1 MATTAADKISII
13 PADKTIVKNGK
24 ALKLNFSTKNSKIR
38 AIQWNGASGEIE
50 MSEGASQ
57 YFDNFAMISE
67 IVALYDIAE
76 AEQIAAELAASAA
89 AAAAEAAV

>member
-1 MATTAADKISII
+1 MANDKISII

-24 ALKLNFSTKNSKIR
+24 ALKVNFQTQNSKIR

-67 IVALYDIAE
+67 IVALYDVAE
-76 AEQIAAELAASAA
+76 AEQIAAELAAAQAA
-89 AAAAEAAV
+89 AQTPPAA